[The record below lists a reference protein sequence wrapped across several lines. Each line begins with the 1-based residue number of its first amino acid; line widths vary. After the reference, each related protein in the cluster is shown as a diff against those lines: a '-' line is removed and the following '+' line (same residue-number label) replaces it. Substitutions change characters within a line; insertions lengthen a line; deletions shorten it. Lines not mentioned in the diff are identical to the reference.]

1 MLRSPHRD
9 LLVKMTCVKK
19 TNITIAERRTSL
31 VMDVY
36 FWDCLQ
42 TILGQEKLSL
52 NNFCMKVDRC
62 RRHSSLTSAIKLVIL
77 IYYRNLASFTVG
89 ADGILATAMTDM
101 TDMTHQLHTPDAAP
115 APVRLLPL
123 VLQKFEIIE
132 AHAE

>member
-1 MLRSPHRD
+1 MIR
-9 LLVKMTCVKK
+9 VKK
-19 TNITIAERRTSL
+19 NITIAERRTSL
-31 VMDVY
+31 VMDAY

-52 NNFCMKVDRC
+52 NDFCMWVDRC

-77 IYYRNLASFTVG
+77 IYYRDLASFTVG
-89 ADGILATAMTDM
+89 ADGILATDM
-101 TDMTHQLHTPDAAP
+101 TDMTQQLHAPDAAP